1 MTISSKCNLSLT
13 HSLNV
18 YILICALFSHYYF
31 LFSFHIF
38 ILLITQSYK
47 LFTPVSIK
55 TNLDI
60 EHFGEK
66 ALLEYKDQREL
77 RERLHIVDEQLSNLH
92 SRDEDEVS
100 TTSLFIDI

>member
-1 MTISSKCNLSLT
+1 M
-13 HSLNV
+13 
-18 YILICALFSHYYF
+18 YYF
-31 LFSFHIF
+31 HIIIFCFLFTCFLF
-38 ILLITQSYK
+38 ITQSYK

-92 SRDEDEVS
+92 GCDEDEVS
-100 TTSLFIDI
+100 TRSLSIYF

>member
-1 MTISSKCNLSLT
+1 MLMNYHLLELGSINRVTLSA
-13 HSLNV
+13 NV
-18 YILICALFSHYYF
+18 
-31 LFSFHIF
+31 
-38 ILLITQSYK
+38 
-47 LFTPVSIK
+47 PVSIK

-92 SRDEDEVS
+92 GHDEDEVS
-100 TTSLFIDI
+100 TRSLSIYF

>member
-1 MTISSKCNLSLT
+1 MCIIFTL
-13 HSLNV
+13 
-18 YILICALFSHYYF
+18 LFFCF
-31 LFSFHIF
+31 LFTCFLF
-38 ILLITQSYK
+38 ITQSYK

-55 TNLDI
+55 SNLDI

-92 SRDEDEVS
+92 IRDEDEVS
-100 TTSLFIDI
+100 TRFINY